1 MFLGKQKQKP
11 FHRDVEKTSHEA
23 TMGTITPCDGWEPPE
38 RCFAHP
44 TQRRD
49 SRGMAFCTCVALSV
63 DEYSCFAL
71 LVDFWFAVS
80 SKVAYGTLQ
89 MFSLVT

>member
-11 FHRDVEKTSHEA
+11 FYWDVEKTSYEA
-23 TMGTITPCDGWEPPE
+23 TTGIITLCDGWEPPE
-38 RCFAHP
+38 CSFAHP

-49 SRGMAFCTCVALSV
+49 SRGMACICVALSV

-71 LVDFWFAVS
+71 LVDFWFVVS
-80 SKVAYGTLQ
+80 SKVVYGTLQ
-89 MFSLVT
+89 MFFLVT